1 LGTPE
6 VSGNFG
12 LKDQVAALKWVKNNI
27 QSFGGDPN
35 NVTLFGESGGG
46 TSIHYLLISPL
57 AKGKLIWYMINFFL
71 HGLIFLILRNLNF
84 LLLLWCISV
93 AFKCKSKI
101 DVVPVSVLNEFYNYD
116 TAKEFLKKIWC
127 KQLPKLN
134 FFRVI
139 P

>member
-1 LGTPE
+1 

-57 AKGKLIWYMINFFL
+57 AKGK
-71 HGLIFLILRNLNF
+71 
-84 LLLLWCISV
+84 
-93 AFKCKSKI
+93 
-101 DVVPVSVLNEFYNYD
+101 
-116 TAKEFLKKIWC
+116 
-127 KQLPKLN
+127 
-134 FFRVI
+134 
-139 P
+139 